1 MGKACLSLHDMTYFS
16 FGKFSPMMLRKITKG
31 YFFFLKAHVI
41 YKGIHEK
48 GLGDVVSVVFFVVFY
63 KIFVFSDTL

>member
-1 MGKACLSLHDMTYFS
+1 MFFLWKIFS
-16 FGKFSPMMLRKITKG
+16 DDVKENHQGI
-31 YFFFLKAHVI
+31 FFFFTAYKRESLKAHVI